1 MTTIEITAEMVK
13 ELRGVTGAGVLDAKK
28 ALESTGGDFDKA
40 VDLLREKGA
49 ARAAKRADR
58 AANEGII
65 ELYAHPGNRI
75 GVILELNCETDFVAR
90 GEDFQ
95 TLAHELA
102 LQIAAAAPKYI
113 SRDDVVT
120 DELDRE
126 IAVLKAQAVAEGK
139 PEQIVEKIVTG
150 RLSKFY
156 EEMCLLEQPYVKDE
170 SVKVSDMITDVIR
183 KTGENIIV
191 RRFARFEL
199 GEGLD

>member
-1 MTTIEITAEMVK
+1 MTTIEITAVMVK

-58 AANEGII
+58 DANEGVI

-90 GEDFQ
+90 GDDFQ
-95 TLAHELA
+95 SLAHELA
-102 LQIAAAAPKYI
+102 LQIAAAAPQYVSKE
-113 SRDDVVT
+113 DVNT
-120 DELDRE
+120 EALDRE
-126 IAVLKAQAVAEGK
+126 VAVLKAQAIAEGK
-139 PEQIVEKIVTG
+139 PEAIVEKIVTG

-170 SVKVSDMITDVIR
+170 SVKINDMITEVIR

-191 RRFARFEL
+191 RRFARYEL